1 MADDVTKT
9 EDAEDQTTSED
20 TEDVI
25 EEGEEETEEVDSFYD
40 PADLPEELKPLYE
53 EMHSKFTEALEGFDG
68 DKEATDA
75 RIVNLEQM
83 IQTLQTASHK
93 GEGSSSTNDSDDKV
107 KIDLPEEYAWLEEPL
122 SKFADALSSHM
133 TGKVTTVQNGL
144 AALTQSTFST
154 SLDSMWPE
162 WRKPENMSRLTE
174 AMKADPQ
181 LILKPGEV
189 VKKFGKKSPASKK
202 SVKVKRKVV
211 KAHSTGESA
220 SRATRSSEPR
230 KQAKN
235 FDEGF
240 DSAWNELEKKGQ
252 VPTS

>member
-1 MADDVTKT
+1 MADNDTP
-9 EDAEDQTTSED
+9 EDAENQDTTED
-20 TEDVI
+20 TEDVTK
-25 EEGEEETEEVDSFYD
+25 EEGKEEFEDVDSFYD

-53 EMHSKFTEALEGFDG
+53 DMQGKFTEAMEGFDG
-68 DKEATDA
+68 DKEATDE
-75 RIVNLEQM
+75 RIANLEQM
-83 IQTLQTASHK
+83 IQNLQTASHK
-93 GEGSSSTNDSDDKV
+93 EEGSSSTSDDKV

-144 AALTQSTFST
+144 AALTQSMFST

-174 AMKADPQ
+174 AMKANPQ

-189 VKKFGKKSPASKK
+189 VKKFMKKSSASKK
-202 SVKVKRKVV
+202 VTVRRKVV